1 MNRLLLLLP
10 LLLVTGCGYGSKL
23 EAEEACNEWKAEGE
37 ELTWK
42 LQWEELTY
50 RWEKWDG
57 PSQSD
62 IANAVSEFQRSLFEQ
77 FARDAKAAGYRRR
90 VETGSYTKTSDESRN
105 SRFCQHEEETR
116 QFLGQ
121 TQEIVY
127 QKEFY
132 DKDKNERPH
141 FESTVTTRFK
151 Y

>member
-62 IANAVSEFQRSLFEQ
+62 IANAVSEFQR
-77 FARDAKAAGYRRR
+77 
-90 VETGSYTKTSDESRN
+90 
-105 SRFCQHEEETR
+105 
-116 QFLGQ
+116 
-121 TQEIVY
+121 
-127 QKEFY
+127 
-132 DKDKNERPH
+132 
-141 FESTVTTRFK
+141 
-151 Y
+151 